1 MAWSF
6 VKYSLL
12 STNNTMIS
20 TMATADNI
28 EAITVHF
35 LDAQANG
42 LEKPQFG
49 LANGKQGVVLMQ
61 D

>member
-28 EAITVHF
+28 EGITVHF

-42 LEKPQFG
+42 LEKPQLG

>member
-1 MAWSF
+1 MVFRDIFAVVNEQHNDF
-6 VKYSLL
+6 
-12 STNNTMIS
+12 
-20 TMATADNI
+20 NI
-28 EAITVHF
+28 EGITVHF

-49 LANGKQGVVLMQ
+49 LANGKQGVALMQ